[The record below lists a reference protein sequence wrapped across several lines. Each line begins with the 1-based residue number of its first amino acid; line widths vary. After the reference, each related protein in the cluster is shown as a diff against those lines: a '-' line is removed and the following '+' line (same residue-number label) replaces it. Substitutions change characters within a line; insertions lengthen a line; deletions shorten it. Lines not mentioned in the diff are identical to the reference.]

1 LVAQNDFIEAE
12 KIFLESYGNYNTFYG
27 SEVDLNNVIVIY
39 ILIKKV
45 ILLDRLCFNESKIK
59 SKKVK
64 KMAKCND
71 IF

>member
-39 ILIKKV
+39 ILIKKSHL
-45 ILLDRLCFNESKIK
+45 IG
-59 SKKVK
+59 
-64 KMAKCND
+64 
-71 IF
+71 

>member
-45 ILLDRLCFNESKIK
+45 ILLDRLCFNESKK
-59 SKKVK
+59 
-64 KMAKCND
+64 
-71 IF
+71 